1 MFDKAQ
7 SAIEGYGYSG
17 DSYYEA
23 LKELEARFG
32 KPSLV
37 VKVTLDRLRKTS
49 RIQNDRPHEVRNL
62 SDVVSTTVW
71 IFKRF
76 GYINDLA
83 AEANISIAVDK
94 LSPDLQVKWKDH
106 VRTSNLHQP
115 NLEDFCSWLKG
126 QADIYDD
133 CFKFPFRGRYG
144 GAGEKHNTFFG
155 NLSSRTSKQN
165 LV

>member
-1 MFDKAQ
+1 MERCNTFRTLLFDKAQ

-37 VKVTLDRLRKTS
+37 VKVALDRLRKTS

-83 AEANISIAVDK
+83 AEANISISVIATIPR
-94 LSPDLQVKWKDH
+94 SPSEVEGPCENKQFNHQTW
-106 VRTSNLHQP
+106 RTFVS
-115 NLEDFCSWLKG
+115 G
-126 QADIYDD
+126 
-133 CFKFPFRGRYG
+133 
-144 GAGEKHNTFFG
+144 
-155 NLSSRTSKQN
+155 
-165 LV
+165 